1 MTVIVT
7 TRVTTMTTTLT
18 TRVTTMTTT
27 LTTVTRRVTHLS
39 DEPLLHAVL
48 EVDDDDDCDGGVAE

>member
-1 MTVIVT
+1 MTVI
-7 TRVTTMTTTLT
+7 MM

-39 DEPLLHAVL
+39 DEPLLNAVL
-48 EVDDDDDCDGGVAE
+48 EVDDDDDCDGGVDE